1 MNFRKINL
9 KVISIITIIILGL
22 IAGYIYI
29 QIGPYDKN
37 SKKEIIVK
45 IPNGSTLTDV
55 SNILKENKVI
65 KNKVLFKAVSK
76 FKPNEHGVK
85 AGKYLLRQS
94 YSNSKVLD
102 ILFSGKTYND
112 GIKVTIP
119 EGSTYKEVIK
129 YLTSK
134 GIGNKEVYEKLINNP
149 KEFYSEFKFLDEK
162 DIISL
167 EGFLYPDTYHFD
179 KNVTEKEVLSTMLK
193 RFEKMYTDK
202 FKREQKER
210 GLTLQQVVNLASII
224 EKEAVLD
231 EDRPMIASVF
241 YNRLDVDMPLQ
252 SDATIQYIFDERKDR
267 VMYKDLKIKSPYNS
281 YINKGLPPTP
291 ISNPGVKS
299 IEAVLNPAN
308 SDYLYFVA
316 TIDGKNNYSKT
327 YEEHLKHVESY
338 KKDRDKLNQE
348 KSEK

>member
-299 IEAVLNPAN
+299 IQAVLNPAN